1 MSIRSYKTQILLF
14 YIAFMLL
21 NSVMPIISSKGI
33 WKYDK
38 LIHFVEFFIL
48 GVLFINAIIDT
59 ELDIYKFLFGIF
71 VLTLIPIAD
80 EGVQYLFEIPG
91 RVADFNDLVVDILGE
106 YCGSLAFVFYHKMV
120 HKNG

>member
-1 MSIRSYKTQILLF
+1 MSIKSYKTQILLF

-48 GVLFINAIIDT
+48 GVLLFTFTKNNISIV
-59 ELDIYKFLFGIF
+59 KF
-71 VLTLIPIAD
+71 
-80 EGVQYLFEIPG
+80 
-91 RVADFNDLVVDILGE
+91 DL
-106 YCGSLAFVFYHKMV
+106 
-120 HKNG
+120 